1 MTKYL
6 KGVVLTYSTKII
18 VLVLLFAINVII
30 VRTLGASGRGIIAL
44 LQTFFQI
51 SVLITMFG
59 MSEGNTYYLGNRAYK
74 HRDVFSNVLF
84 HTLMTSLIVIPL
96 AILLRRWLI
105 IHFLKNIAEIYFLTA
120 LCLFPSFFL
129 FQHSS
134 SMLLGHKQFVPFNVV
149 AISRYVLFLLF
160 LIVLMPAY
168 RVQGALWAA
177 IIGIVC
183 ANVIASVFLLKRG
196 TPTFSIN
203 LSFLK
208 KASIY
213 GMKSQIGLI
222 LSQIN
227 RRLDIFIIN
236 LFLDPT
242 HVGYYTIAV
251 VVAEFPWYI
260 SQAAATALFP
270 EASGMK
276 RENAYTFTA
285 FVCRNVLFIVSC
297 LGIVLLVPGGIL
309 ITTVFGID
317 FAASVMPFQLL
328 LPGIVALSTNKVLC
342 AGFSGTG
349 KPEFG
354 TYTAVVAAITTV
366 TLNFVLIPL
375 LGISGAAIAS
385 TSAYFAAAITS
396 AILFRKLT
404 NLPFK
409 EFLLIKREDISK
421 YPAFF
426 KTLKERLQPPNHS
439 Q

>member
-18 VLVLLFAINVII
+18 VLLLLFAINVII

-51 SVLITMFG
+51 AVLVTMFG

-74 HRDVFSNVLF
+74 HKDILSNVLF
-84 HTLMTSLIVIPL
+84 HTLITSLIFIPL
-96 AILLRRWLI
+96 AVFFREWLI
-105 IHFLKNIAEIYFLTA
+105 IHFLKNIDETYFLIA
-120 LCLFPSFFL
+120 LCLFPGFFL

-134 SMLLGHKQFVPFNVV
+134 SMLLGHKHFVPFNIV

-160 LIVLMPAY
+160 LIILMPAY

-177 IIGIVC
+177 IIGIVS
-183 ANVIASVFLLKRG
+183 ANIIAFSCLFKRG
-196 TPTFSIN
+196 APILRIN
-203 LSFLK
+203 FSFLK
-208 KASIY
+208 KSFVY
-213 GMKSQIGLI
+213 GIKSQIGLI

-227 RRLDIFIIN
+227 RRVDIFIIN

-251 VVAEFPWYI
+251 VTAEFPWYI

-276 RENAYTFTA
+276 REHAYRFTA
-285 FVCRNVLFIVSC
+285 FVCRNVIFIVLC
-297 LGIVLLVPGGIL
+297 LSVVLLILGRFL
-309 ITTVFGID
+309 ITAIFGAD
-317 FAASVMPFQLL
+317 FTTSVMPFQLL

-354 TYTAVVAAITTV
+354 TYTAAVAAITTV
-366 TLNFVLIPL
+366 TLNFLLIPL

-385 TSAYFAAAITS
+385 TGAYFAAAITS
-396 AILFRKLT
+396 TMLFRNMT
-404 NLPFK
+404 NLPFNA
-409 EFLLIKREDISK
+409 FLLIKREDIRK
-421 YPAFF
+421 YPAFLRAVRR
-426 KTLKERLQPPNHS
+426 KLQNS
-439 Q
+439 RQSR

>member
-6 KGVVLTYSTKII
+6 KGVALTYSTKII
-18 VLVLLFAINVII
+18 VLVLLFAINAII

-51 SVLITMFG
+51 LVLLTMFG
-59 MSEGNTYYLGNRAYK
+59 MSEGNTYYLGNRTYK
-74 HRDVFSNVLF
+74 HKDIFSNVLF
-84 HTLMTSLIVIPL
+84 HTLLTSLIVIPL
-96 AILLRRWLI
+96 AILLRKWLI
-105 IHFLKNIAEIYFLTA
+105 IHFLKNIDEIYFLIA

-134 SMLLGHKQFVPFNVV
+134 SMLLGHKKFVPFNIV
-149 AISRYVLFLLF
+149 AISRYVLFLL
-160 LIVLMPAY
+160 LLVILVPVY

-177 IIGIVC
+177 IIGIVS
-183 ANVIASVFLLKRG
+183 ANIIAFVSLLKSG
-196 TPTFSIN
+196 TPIFSIN

-208 KASIY
+208 KSFIY
-213 GMKSQIGLI
+213 GVKSQIGLI

-236 LFLDPT
+236 LFLDPS

-276 RENAYTFTA
+276 RKDAYQFTA

-297 LGIVLLVPGGIL
+297 LSIVLLALGRIL

-317 FAASVMPFQLL
+317 FAISVMPFQLL
-328 LPGIVALSTNKVLC
+328 LIGIVALSTNKVLC

-349 KPEFG
+349 RPEFG
-354 TYTAVVAAITTV
+354 TYTAAVAAVTTV
-366 TLNFVLIPL
+366 TLDFLLIPL

-385 TSAYFAAAITS
+385 TSAYFAAATTS
-396 AILFRKLT
+396 VILFRKLAS
-404 NLPFK
+404 LPFK
-409 EFLLIKREDISK
+409 EFLLIKREDIDK

-426 KTLKERLQPPNHS
+426 RTLKKRLRTPNRSH
-439 Q
+439 